1 MELNMNKPS
10 KQWKEFGQLID
21 IVDIRIGK
29 QQRKLVKLKKQYQD
43 LLSIIEQ
50 KWQQIEQQQQHL
62 KGLNVTDESD
72 ALRLLFM
79 RRESTKSAI
88 ESLFFDASINRQNA
102 EEVALEITEVEA
114 EKRRLEKRKDALSEL
129 REELR
134 YVKS

>member
-29 QQRKLVKLKKQYQD
+29 QQRKLVKLKKQYQE
-43 LLSIIEQ
+43 LLNIIEQ
-50 KWQQIEQQQQHL
+50 KWQQIEQHQQHL
-62 KGLNVTDESD
+62 KALNVKDEPN

-88 ESLFFDASINRQNA
+88 ESLFLVASVNRQDA
-102 EEVALEITEVEA
+102 EEVALEIAEVEA
-114 EKRRLEKRKDALSEL
+114 EKRRLEKRKDALGEL